1 MASLA
6 ETRDNETGGH
16 IRRTQHYVKAM
27 ARAIDTIYD
36 PAQKER
42 ALASLAKRAKIEPK
56 AAEKTYDY
64 YVNSLHPFERGA
76 KVPPDYVQSVIN
88 LLLETG
94 DFKPAD
100 RPVSRYLN
108 TSFE

>member
-1 MASLA
+1 M
-6 ETRDNETGGH
+6 
-16 IRRTQHYVKAM
+16 Q
-27 ARAIDTIYD
+27 
-36 PAQKER
+36 
-42 ALASLAKRAKIEPK
+42 
-56 AAEKTYDY
+56 TYEY

-76 KVPPDYVQSVIN
+76 KVPPAYVQSVIN